1 MDLISIMKVNQ
12 YTIKDLSLKD
22 KIAQLFLIGFHGND
36 CNDGSDI
43 SNLIKDNKPG
53 GVILFD
59 KDMVFNKP
67 VHNIKSPE
75 QLKKLTHQLQ
85 SVSETPLFIGVDQE
99 GGLINRLKPEYGFP
113 ETQSHQKLGEIDDTE
128 VTEQEGKLISSVL
141 KNSGINVN
149 FAPCVDLSLNS
160 ESSIIS
166 KRERCFGSTSTQV
179 IKHAEAYTIGHK
191 ANNILT
197 ACKHFPGH
205 GSAAGDTH
213 AGFVDVTETWVADEI
228 EPYKY
233 LIDRD
238 LCPIIMTSHI
248 FNGNF
253 DTTYPATISKKT
265 IDVLRNELGF
275 NGIVISDDMQ
285 MRAISDHYSLKESLK
300 LGLEAGLDVFCFG
313 NNHLKEQIDLSDAI
327 NAIYDLVENNEISE
341 QRIDESVK
349 RILKVKNQ
357 YLN

>member
-1 MDLISIMKVNQ
+1 MKVNQ
-12 YTIKDLSLKD
+12 HTIKDLSLKD

-36 CNDGSDI
+36 CISGSDI
-43 SNLIKDNKPG
+43 SNLIKKNRPG

-75 QLKKLTHQLQ
+75 QLKELTHQLQ
-85 SVSETPLFIGVDQE
+85 SISETPLFIGVDQE

-113 ETQSHQKLGEIDDTE
+113 NTQSHQKLGEIDDVE
-128 VTEQEGKLISSVL
+128 ITEQEGELISSVL
-141 KNSGINVN
+141 KDSGINVN

-166 KRERCFGSTSTQV
+166 KRERCFGATSSQV
-179 IKHAEAYTIGHK
+179 IKHAEAYTIGHRT
-191 ANNILT
+191 NNILT

-213 AGFVDVTETWVADEI
+213 AGFVDVTDTWVPDEI
-228 EPYKY
+228 EPYRY
-233 LIDRD
+233 MIDRG

-253 DTTYPATISKKT
+253 DGTYPATLSKKT
-265 IDVLRNELGF
+265 IQDVLRNELGF

-285 MRAISDHYSLKESLK
+285 MRAISDHYSLRESLK
-300 LGLEAGLDVFCFG
+300 LGLDAGLDIFCFG
-313 NNHLKEQIDLSDAI
+313 NNLLKEQIDLSDAI
-327 NAIYDLVENNEISE
+327 QAVYDLVESNEISE

-349 RILKVKNQ
+349 RILTVKNQ
-357 YLN
+357 HLS